1 VPPVRDGAGISVV
14 RNTAKVILLAIVALL
29 VMALPSRACLLAA
42 SETSTVLASLP
53 EEAKSEPVVARVEII
68 ELLDPKQ
75 FVDPD
80 HWKYT
85 SRVRVRVV
93 EAIKGVQQDETFVVE
108 TRGTDCDDAFP
119 RDEPKFETYRSHWRP
134 YIAGQFYGTNMHGE
148 SETVFKGAWR
158 GDLTTGKLIHV
169 WP

>member
-1 VPPVRDGAGISVV
+1 
-14 RNTAKVILLAIVALL
+14 
-29 VMALPSRACLLAA
+29 MALPSRACRVAG
-42 SETSTVLASLP
+42 SGTSTVLESLP

-75 FVDPD
+75 FIDPD

-85 SRVRVRVV
+85 SRVKVRVV
-93 EAIKGVQQDETFVVE
+93 EAIKGVRQDETFVVE

-119 RDEPKFETYRSHWRP
+119 RDKPKFETYRSFWHP
-134 YIAGQFYGTNMHGE
+134 YIAGQFYGTNMHAE
-148 SETVFKGAWR
+148 SETVFKGAWHR
-158 GDLTTGKLIHV
+158 DLAAGKLIRV